1 VALLDRIRA
10 VAADVLAPAAPAV
23 DAADRIPAGH
33 LAALAEAGAFAIR
46 RDLLPPAEFG
56 AISEALAGAC
66 GATAFVWQQHGG
78 PLGLAANGP
87 AALRARW
94 ADTLASGRALGG
106 VCFAHLRRAGP
117 AVLRAEPDGPGW
129 RFVGEAP
136 WATSWGTA
144 AVFAVA
150 AATADDRIVWAF
162 VDGHEQPGL
171 TASAPLALSV
181 FRATSTVR
189 LSFEHFRVAPDA
201 VAAVQPG
208 AAWRRADLVAGN
220 RCNPAVLGVA
230 AAAVERLTGEPP
242 PAAAT
247 AAALRD
253 RLDAVRCRWVALA
266 TDPTPDLDDLASHR
280 SAALTLAGEA
290 TNALLAAVAGG
301 GMLLDHP
308 AQRLAREAAF
318 YTVQAQTPLGRT
330 RRLADLARGRAG
342 RPRRPALSWSRT
354 VRRVDGR
361 G

>member
-1 VALLDRIRA
+1 
-10 VAADVLAPAAPAV
+10 VAAEVLAPAAPFV
-23 DAADRIPAGH
+23 DGGERIPPEH
-33 LAALAEAGAFAIR
+33 LAALAEAGAFGVR
-46 RDLLPPAEFG
+46 RDLVPPAEFG
-56 AISEALAGAC
+56 AISETLAGAC

-87 AALRARW
+87 DAIRARW
-94 ADTLASGRALGG
+94 AGTLTSGEALGG
-106 VCFAHLRRAGP
+106 VCFAHLRRPGP
-117 AVLRAEPDGPGW
+117 AVLRAEPDGAGW
-129 RFVGEAP
+129 RFVGVAP

-150 AATADDRIVWAF
+150 AATADDRVVWAF

-189 LSFEHFRVAPDA
+189 LSFDDFHVTPDA

-208 AAWRRADLVAGN
+208 ASWRRADRVAGN

-230 AAAVERLTGEPP
+230 AAALERLADEPP
-242 PAAAT
+242 PAADA

-253 RLDAVRCRWVALA
+253 RLDVVRHGWVALA
-266 TDPTPDLDDLASHR
+266 TDPAPDLDELARHR

-290 TNALLAAVAGG
+290 TTALLAAVAGA

-318 YTVQAQTPLGRT
+318 YTVQAQTPLGRAH
-330 RRLADLARGRAG
+330 RLADLANG
-342 RPRRPALSWSRT
+342 
-354 VRRVDGR
+354 
-361 G
+361 